1 MRDLRDRGDVDH
13 VERRIGRRFQEE
25 GLGVRPHGGA
35 PLVEVGA
42 VDQRRRHAVARQ
54 VVLDDVAAGAEQ
66 RLGRD
71 HVIAG
76 LELAGERQ
84 RDRGHAGRCCARG
97 LGALERR
104 HARLEHRDRRIG
116 KARVLKAR
124 VLVLEP
130 ALGLERVVVDVALGQ
145 EQRLGGLAELRAQ
158 YAGMDQTGLGAV
170 AIAVAIMGGR
180 GHVASSWP
188 SSGQAKQKP
197 GREG

>member
-1 MRDLRDRGDVDH
+1 MFGRTASRHWSRSVPSTSVEGD
-13 VERRIGRRFQEE
+13 
-25 GLGVRPHGGA
+25 
-35 PLVEVGA
+35 
-42 VDQRRRHAVARQ
+42 AVARQ

-84 RDRGHAGRCCARG
+84 RDRGHAGRGCARG
-97 LGALERR
+97 FGALERR
-104 HARLEHRDRRIG
+104 HARLEHRDGRIG
-116 KARVLKAR
+116 EARILKAR
-124 VLVLEP
+124 VLVLEA
-130 ALGLERVVVDVALGQ
+130 ALGLERVVVDVALGE
-145 EQRLGGLAELRAQ
+145 EQRLGSLAELRAQ
-158 YAGMDQTGLGAV
+158 GAGMDQTGFGAV